1 MAYVYKHIRLDS
13 EEIFYIGIA
22 TRKDRATSK
31 SKRKKHWNNIVNL
44 HGYRVEYIKKGITL
58 DEAKAL
64 EIQLIA
70 EYGRESNGGIL
81 TNITPGGDGRFGI
94 PTIHSDE
101 TKHKIR
107 TTMKA
112 HHQNNSFTKEQRKKM
127 SDAAIL
133 QRSTS
138 TTAGNFNPHSEDSKI
153 RMSLARKEWWRLKK
167 LSVKE

>member
-31 SKRKKHWNNIVNL
+31 SKRNKHWNNIVNL

-58 DEAKAL
+58 DEAKEL

-81 TNITPGGDGRFGI
+81 TNITPGGDGRFECNPSIETRKLLSESLKKHWSTHI
-94 PTIHSDE
+94 PTE
-101 TKHKIR
+101 
-107 TTMKA
+107 
-112 HHQNNSFTKEQRKKM
+112 EQRKKM
-127 SDAAIL
+127 SDAAKL

-138 TTAGNFNPHSEDSKI
+138 NHTPHSSPHSSEAKLK
-153 RMSLARKEWWRLKK
+153 MSQARKEYWRLKK